1 VQRGVRMARP
11 KKPQGPNAHRVLP
24 GAPRTKPRS
33 LEALRLPGG
42 QIKPPTKRGARAPDY
57 RARIEQATGRRA
69 ALKRLSGK
77 RKGPLDSHGR
87 KNPGWR

>member
-1 VQRGVRMARP
+1 MARP
-11 KKPQGPNAHRVLP
+11 KKPEGPNAHRVLP

-33 LEALRLPGG
+33 LDVLRLPGG
-42 QIKPPTKRGARAPDY
+42 QLKPPTKRGARARDY
-57 RARIEQATGRRA
+57 RGRIEQATARRA
-69 ALKRLSGK
+69 ALKRLTGK